1 MIPYFG
7 PFIGAVPVV
16 ALTLL
21 INPIKGLWVLIFI
34 VVLQQFDGVIL
45 GPRILGDSIGLNL

>member
-1 MIPYFG
+1 MLFAIIIGITNMIPYFG

-21 INPIKGLWVLIFI
+21 INPIKAYGYLYL
-34 VVLQQFDGVIL
+34 
-45 GPRILGDSIGLNL
+45 